1 MSGAW
6 RHGGANGSL
15 PGRSSDGL
23 PRDST
28 NSGAGLDLPVKGLHG
43 GCCGSLEDLEA
54 VQKVLKSA
62 LKGDKVLLNPH
73 CKRSQQDKKEEDL
86 AKLFREA
93 GYF

>member
-1 MSGAW
+1 M
-6 RHGGANGSL
+6 
-15 PGRSSDGL
+15 
-23 PRDST
+23 
-28 NSGAGLDLPVKGLHG
+28 
-43 GCCGSLEDLEA
+43 
-54 VQKVLKSA
+54 QKVLKSA